1 MPNAHTPGPWALSD
15 EDSPLISAADGTYI
29 AQVFSRNNCEIG
41 NLRQNYAADAT
52 LIAAAP
58 DLLEALY
65 VAKRALAE
73 AMQPHL
79 VPGLRNEYD
88 IVAAAIN
95 KATGA

>member
-1 MPNAHTPGPWALSD
+1 MPVLTVKAQGWERPALVM
-15 EDSPLISAADGTYI
+15 DSHAIVAEVYTTTGRENQQQTAAL
-29 AQVFSRNNCEIG
+29 F
-41 NLRQNYAADAT
+41 
-52 LIAAAP
+52 AAAP
-58 DLLEALY
+58 ELLEALY

>member
-1 MPNAHTPGPWALSD
+1 MQHTPGPWALSD
-15 EDSPLISAADGTYI
+15 GDSPLIYDNDGLYI
-29 AQVFSRNNCEIG
+29 AQVFSRTKADIGLRSNN
-41 NLRQNYAADAT
+41 AADAA
-52 LIAAAP
+52 LIASAP

-88 IVAAAIN
+88 IVAAAIA
-95 KATGA
+95 KATV

>member
-1 MPNAHTPGPWALSD
+1 MPIAHTPGPWAFYLPQHTNAFVTDGACNPIANLVVTSPAD
-15 EDSPLISAADGTYI
+15 DSNAASN
-29 AQVFSRNNCEIG
+29 AR
-41 NLRQNYAADAT
+41 